1 MQRLSVLRRTAGS
14 LLETVRTGLTR
25 ATLSMFEHAPYP
37 LEHTLEHQGDPGLL
51 GPGAMSWRV
60 IADPAAFVG
69 GLRGLLIQAAHPE
82 VVAGVQ
88 EHSRYQDDPLG
99 RLSRTSAY
107 VTATTF
113 GAKPEVDE
121 AVRQVRRAH
130 AFVKGVSSRGRHYDA
145 GDPGYSAWVHNALTD
160 SFLTTNQVYSE
171 RPLTV
176 VEADRFVEE
185 QTRVGALLG
194 ADPMPSTAQT
204 LSRWVAHHPE
214 IGPSPEMEKVVDF
227 LTDPPLS
234 PSIKTGYMVL
244 FEAAVHTLPPRLVE
258 ILGVRPKPAADVV
271 GRVGVRSLRWALGY
285 SPSWALA
292 LRRTGQGIPEGL
304 FRRIPDESRS
314 EPSVSIPFR

>member
-1 MQRLSVLRRTAGS
+1 MEPLLALRRTAVS
-14 LLETVRTGLTR
+14 LLEAVRTGLTR

-51 GPGAMSWRV
+51 GPGAVSWQV

-69 GLRGLLIQAAHPE
+69 GIRGLLIQASHPE
-82 VVAGVQ
+82 VVAGVDQ
-88 EHSRYQDDPLG
+88 HSRYQDDPLG

-113 GAKPEVDE
+113 GAMPEVDE
-121 AVRQVRRAH
+121 AVRQVRKAH
-130 AFVKGVSSRGRHYDA
+130 ASVKGVSSRGRRYHA
-145 GDPGYSAWVHNALTD
+145 ADPGHSAWVHNALTD
-160 SFLTTNQVYSE
+160 SFLATNQVYSE
-171 RPLTV
+171 HPLTV

-194 ADPMPSTAQT
+194 ADPMPSTARGLT
-204 LSRWVAHHPE
+204 RWLTDHPE

-234 PSIKTGYMVL
+234 PAVKAGYMVL
-244 FEAAVHTLPPRLVE
+244 FEAAVFTLPPRLVA

-271 GRVGVRSLRWALGY
+271 GRGGVRSLRWALGH

-292 LRRTGQGIPEGL
+292 LRRTGQEIPEGL
-304 FRRIPDESRS
+304 FRRIPDGVLDRAS
-314 EPSVSIPFR
+314 

>member
-1 MQRLSVLRRTAGS
+1 MEPLLTLRRTAGS

-37 LEHTLEHQGDPGLL
+37 LEHTLDHQGDPGLL
-51 GPGAMSWRV
+51 GPGALSWRV

-69 GLRGLLIQAAHPE
+69 GIRGLLIQAAHPE
-82 VVAGVQ
+82 VVAGVDQ
-88 EHSRYQDDPLG
+88 HSRYQDDPLG

-113 GAKPEVDE
+113 GAMPEVDE
-121 AVRQVRRAH
+121 AVRKVRKAH

-145 GDPGYSAWVHNALTD
+145 VDPGHSAWVHNALTD
-160 SFLTTNQVYSE
+160 SFLTTNQAYSGH
-171 RPLTV
+171 PLTV
-176 VEADRFVEE
+176 VEADHFVEE
-185 QTRVGALLG
+185 QTRIGALLG
-194 ADPMPSTAQT
+194 ADPTPSTARE
-204 LSRWVAHHPE
+204 LSRWLTEHPE

-234 PSIKTGYMVL
+234 PGIKAGYMVL
-244 FEAAVHTLPPRLVE
+244 LEAAVFTLPPRLVS

-271 GRVGVRSLRWALGY
+271 GRAGVRSLRWALGY

-292 LRRTGQGIPEGL
+292 LRRTGQEIPEGL
-304 FRRIPDESRS
+304 FRRIPDGVLDRAS
-314 EPSVSIPFR
+314 

>member
-1 MQRLSVLRRTAGS
+1 MNFRNTTSGLVETLRQ
-14 LLETVRTGLTR
+14 TVTKS
-25 ATLSMFEHAPYP
+25 TLSMFEHAPYP
-37 LEHTLEHQGDPGLL
+37 LEHTLSHEGDPGLL

-69 GLRGLLIQAAHPE
+69 GIRGLLIQAAHPE
-82 VVAGVQ
+82 VVAGVDQ
-88 EHSRYQDDPLG
+88 HSRYRDDPLG

-113 GAKPEVDE
+113 GAMPEVHE
-121 AVRQVRRAH
+121 AVGQVRKAH
-130 AFVKGVSSRGRHYDA
+130 AVVKGVSSRGRRYSAADH
-145 GDPGYSAWVHNALTD
+145 GYSAWVHNALTD
-160 SFLTTNQVYSE
+160 SFLATNQAYSG

-194 ADPMPSTAQT
+194 ADPMPATARE
-204 LSRWVAHHPE
+204 LSRWVTDHPE
-214 IGPSPEMEKVVDF
+214 IGPSPEMERVVDF

-234 PSIKTGYMVL
+234 PGIKTGYMVL
-244 FEAAVHTLPPRLVE
+244 FEAAMCTLPSRLIE

-271 GRVGVRSLRWALGY
+271 GRAGVRSLRWALGY

-292 LRRTGQGIPEGL
+292 LRRTGHDVPQGL
-304 FRRIPDESRS
+304 FRRIPDGVLDRAS
-314 EPSVSIPFR
+314 